1 MKNVY
6 ACLLGH
12 WVNLSAD
19 KECLMGEYRQSPYIW
34 LEEGAEIWTK
44 KDSSKND
51 TFTELDY
58 IWMHYQGKSYR
69 INPIF
74 IQIVEE

>member
-1 MKNVY
+1 MLIRTCGLIYLQIKNVLW
-6 ACLLGH
+6 ANTGKAL
-12 WVNLSAD
+12 
-19 KECLMGEYRQSPYIW
+19 IFW

-58 IWMHYQGKSYR
+58 IWIHYQGKSYR